1 MLIDRCI
8 LLCEDLFSF
17 RTYRTVYCEGKIDHI
32 VILVTVCLCCM
43 LEEYIHTCCLQ
54 HKVTKYVH
62 GLCSALTAVEL
73 VEPS

>member
-32 VILVTVCLCCM
+32 VILSYSVFMLYVRGVYFHLLPSTQSDKVCAW
-43 LEEYIHTCCLQ
+43 I
-54 HKVTKYVH
+54 V
-62 GLCSALTAVEL
+62 
-73 VEPS
+73 